1 MEEVTVFSAFVEK
14 LSKKTKKKYADYGK
28 KQSIESIRTFNKIIS
43 SVLPDLAKDLID
55 LEKLKSK
62 FCNEFKKVKKKSYDL
77 FDFADEK
84 QFVEPKISYDV
95 KPISLKNLTII
106 AIDGSIITHNFF
118 NFDLSL
124 LRGIGVIYN
133 FNSSGIPEIK
143 YHPKKGQE
151 NYKISR
157 ILRNSNE
164 RETSSL
170 VSVDR
175 ALMEINLANDMILNS
190 KIYENIPE
198 KIDLLILD
206 GSILTEPL
214 NMINSQ
220 YSNSLLKKYHTLIK
234 EYQKLY
240 SVCEKKGTLLVGVV
254 KDTRS
259 STFIKFLSKNL
270 PILMKKYPELE
281 GITEINYRK
290 LMKYFSDTGFFHR
303 VLDVNERSSCFSIN
317 SPKKSWKPR
326 QIELIEKNLKSET
339 NITGNFDFFTCYL
352 KPVKYDL
359 PIRMEFHMKKSNISI
374 KAIEIRIQQISSIIL
389 ALSSKFENF
398 AIPIPQIEA
407 HMRAKLSGEDLSVI
421 IKFLE
426 RFISEELVNSCQGNQ
441 ESNKIDEF
449 ILKNRLLL
457 SKRRERLPL

>member
-1 MEEVTVFSAFVEK
+1 MEVGVFPPWVKK
-14 LSKKTKKKYADYGK
+14 LSKKSKKTYADYGK
-28 KQSIESIRTFNKIIS
+28 KQSIESIRTFDSIINFTI
-43 SVLPDLAKDLID
+43 PDLAKDLID
-55 LEKLKSK
+55 LEKLKTK
-62 FCNEFKKVKKKSYDL
+62 FCNEFKKVKKKSFDL
-77 FDFADEK
+77 FGFADEK
-84 QFVEPKISYDV
+84 HFAEPKIIYDV
-95 KPISLKNLTII
+95 KHIPLKNLTVI
-106 AIDGSIITHNFF
+106 AIDGSIITRNFF

-157 ILRNSNE
+157 ILRNSHE
-164 RETSSL
+164 RETNSL

-175 ALMEINLANDMILNS
+175 ALMEISLAIDIISHS
-190 KIYENIPE
+190 KTYENIPE

-214 NMINSQ
+214 NLAHSQ
-220 YSNSLLKKYHTLIK
+220 YSHSILKNYHTLIK

-240 SVCEKKGTLLVGVV
+240 SICEKKGILLVGVV

-259 STFIKFLSKNL
+259 STFIKFLLKNL

-303 VLDVNERSSCFSIN
+303 LLDVNERSCCFSIN

-326 QIELIEKNLKSET
+326 QIELFEKNLKYET
-339 NITGNFDFFTCYL
+339 NIIGDFDFFSCYL

-359 PIRMEFHMKKSNISI
+359 PIRLEFHMKRSDLSI
-374 KAIEIRIQQISSIIL
+374 NTINTRIQQISSIIL
-389 ALSSKFENF
+389 ALSSKFEKF

-407 HMRAKLSGEDLSVI
+407 HMRAKLSEEDLSVI
-421 IKFLE
+421 INFLE
-426 RFISEELVNSCQGNQ
+426 RFISEELVNSRQRTPG
-441 ESNKIDEF
+441 SNNIDEL